1 MYDNV
6 DEALTAARADP
17 GGDAATGGANGS
29 AGPDA
34 TVV

>member
-17 GGDAATGGANGS
+17 DGDAAKGGASGS

-34 TVV
+34 TAV